1 MEEQS
6 VHKNFVFQ
14 ITTMVIA
21 GLILH
26 YVIPPKKDFHIP
38 QANSGN
44 AYYSGLGQKDSHK
57 RKPSNSLSSEDKAEK
72 VRLKNQEIIDGELQV
87 NRSTQSNK

>member
-21 GLILH
+21 GLILS

-38 QANSGN
+38 QANLGDTN
-44 AYYSGLGQKDSHK
+44 YSGIGQKGS
-57 RKPSNSLSSEDKAEK
+57 RERTPANALSLEEKPEK
-72 VRLKNQEIIDGELQV
+72 LRLKNQTIIDRGLQV
-87 NRSTQSNK
+87 IRSTPSK